1 MPGDLEAGIHLVR
14 HVERAVQHLV
24 ADVTRVGAAL
34 LRDGVHEADT
44 AARLRRLL
52 GARAGERIGGG
63 RAVEGHDDAVAEPEV
78 GGGHDHERAGHEGGE
93 LHAAHPVEA
102 AAGVAGLV
110 GSDDEHV
117 VRAHRGGERGGD
129 GARDQP
135 GGDDEARVGV
145 RDAGRSRGEE
155 GAEVVRA
162 LLGVGRAHR
171 ARVVVDDPDQL
182 HLAGGADRPSH
193 GPAERRDARGGSV
206 VAHRAPGRDPCR
218 GGGHADALDVRPG
231 CHRLVHRG
239 PPPPSGC

>member
-1 MPGDLEAGIHLVR
+1 MR

-117 VRAHRGGERGGD
+117 VRAHRGGERG
-129 GARDQP
+129 ATAPETR
-135 GGDDEARVGV
+135 
-145 RDAGRSRGEE
+145 
-155 GAEVVRA
+155 
-162 LLGVGRAHR
+162 
-171 ARVVVDDPDQL
+171 RVVTT
-182 HLAGGADRPSH
+182 RP
-193 GPAERRDARGGSV
+193 GWAFATRAAAAERR
-206 VAHRAPGRDPCR
+206 APRSC
-218 GGGHADALDVRPG
+218 AL
-231 CHRLVHRG
+231 C
-239 PPPPSGC
+239 SA